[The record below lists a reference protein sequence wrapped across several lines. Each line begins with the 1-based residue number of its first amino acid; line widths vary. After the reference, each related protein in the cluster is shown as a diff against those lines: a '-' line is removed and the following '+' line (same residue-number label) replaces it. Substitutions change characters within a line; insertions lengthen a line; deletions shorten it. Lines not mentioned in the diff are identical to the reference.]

1 MKGFVIKVLIFLVP
15 VLVASVVIE
24 VLLRRMPNDY
34 RNKSQALKHGEN
46 IEVLCLGS
54 SHALYSV
61 NPAYLDYKAY
71 NGAFVAQ
78 SVDIDLKLLQH
89 HIADL
94 PNLKVLMLPVTY
106 ITLAMKLEDGPE
118 VWRMKNYN
126 LYHDHIFPS
135 YSIDKN
141 SELLGAPFHAIYY
154 RLKDYYIFGKS
165 PLTCTPLGFG
175 TNYKF
180 EDRKNLAST
189 GKLTAERHTV
199 KDKTDY
205 RENKGSIESI
215 ISLCKAKNVRV
226 VLFTTP
232 ANHAYRD
239 YLDLRQLNAVIG
251 FAQQMEKQN
260 PGEVYYFNLF
270 EDSDFV
276 DADYYDGDHLNDRG
290 AKKFSLKL
298 NAYLARNFSDI
309 LSTKKDTA
317 ETRHTADSETK

>member
-1 MKGFVIKVLIFLVP
+1 MKGFIIRTLIFLVP
-15 VLVASVVIE
+15 VLAASILIE
-24 VLLRRMPNDY
+24 ALLRHMPNDY

-61 NPAYLDYKAY
+61 NPAYLEFKAY
-71 NGAFVAQ
+71 NAAFVAQ

-89 HIADL
+89 HLQDL

-135 YSIDKN
+135 YAIDRN

-154 RLKDYYIFGKS
+154 RLKDYYIFGRS
-165 PLTCTPLGFG
+165 PLTCTSLGFG
-175 TNYKF
+175 TNYKY
-180 EDRKNLAST
+180 EDRKDLAST

-199 KDKTDY
+199 KDKKDY
-205 RENKGSIESI
+205 RENEASVESI
-215 ISLCKAKNVRV
+215 IALCKARNVKV

-232 ANHAYRD
+232 ANRAYRD
-239 YLDLRQLNAVIG
+239 YLDRGQLNAALG
-251 FAQQMEKQN
+251 FAQNLEKQN

-270 EDSDFV
+270 EDPDFV
-276 DADYYDGDHLNDRG
+276 DGDYYDGDHLNDRG
-290 AKKFSLKL
+290 AAKFSRKL
-298 NAYLARNFSDI
+298 NSFLARNFANI
-309 LSTKKDTA
+309 LTA
-317 ETRHTADSETK
+317 KHD

>member
-1 MKGFVIKVLIFLVP
+1 MKGFITRIFVFLVP
-15 VLVASVVIE
+15 VLLASVLTEI
-24 VLLRRMPNDY
+24 LLRRMPNDY
-34 RNKSQALKHGEN
+34 RNKSQALKNGGN

-54 SHALYSV
+54 SHALYAV

-71 NGAFVAQ
+71 NAAFVAQ

-175 TNYKF
+175 TNYKY
-180 EDRKNLAST
+180 EDRKDLAST

-199 KDKTDY
+199 KDKKDY
-205 RENKGSIESI
+205 SENEGSIESI
-215 ISLCKAKNVRV
+215 IALCKQRNVKV

-239 YLDLRQLNAVIG
+239 YLEPTQLHAAIG
-251 FAQQMEKQN
+251 FARQLEKQN
-260 PGEVYYFNLF
+260 RGEVYYFNVF
-270 EDSDFV
+270 EDPDFV

-298 NAYLARNFSDI
+298 NTFLTQNFADI
-309 LSTKKDTA
+309 LTTKKDA
-317 ETRHTADSETK
+317 VETRHTAEVD